1 MVKEKLVS
9 ICIPIYNAEKTIE
22 KTLQSILNQTYKNLE
37 IIIVDNASPDN
48 TLRAL
53 KKFKDFRI
61 KIYKNSKIIVGEQN
75 WNKCVKLATGNYI
88 AIFHADDI
96 YNHRIVEKQI
106 KILENYSSVL
116 AVFTMADYINN
127 YDKTIGGCNLPPEL
141 KHKNI
146 YNFSEIFIPVLNQKN
161 IFITPSAMV
170 RGEIFKKCI
179 PFDWDHFKTAADLDL
194 WLRISKMGQ
203 IAILNEKLI
212 KYRRSSIQGSYQ
224 YNYLRATEDNFFRVL
239 DHHLSIKP
247 KNFCIPKSAI
257 DRYEIRRSVDYLKR
271 AMDYLIK
278 GEIEPSRYLLKKLLS
293 MKLFLSILKNIKQIK
308 LLIYWFFGVIILLL
322 SYLGFS
328 KFLGKILFWY
338 LYKWRIRKLG

>member
-1 MVKEKLVS
+1 MIKEKLVS

-37 IIIVDNASPDN
+37 IIIVDDASTDN
-48 TLRAL
+48 TLCTL

-61 KIYKNSKIIVGEQN
+61 KIYRNSKNIGAEHN
-75 WNKCVKLATGNYI
+75 WTKCVRLAIGDYI

-96 YNHRIVEKQI
+96 YNHRIIEKQI
-106 KILENYSSVL
+106 KILENYPSVL

-141 KHKNI
+141 KHRNI
-146 YNFSEIFIPVLNQKN
+146 FNFLEIFIPVLNQKN

-170 RGEIFKKCI
+170 RSEIFKKCV
-179 PFDWDHFKTAADLDL
+179 PFDWDHFETAADLDL

-212 KYRRSSIQGSYQ
+212 KYRRGSIGTYQ
-224 YNYLRATEDNFFRVL
+224 YNYLRAAEANFFRVL
-239 DHHLSIKP
+239 DYHLSIKP

-257 DRYEIRRSVDYLKR
+257 DRYEIRRSVDYLKW

-278 GEIEPSRYLLKKLLS
+278 GEIEPSRHLLKKLLS
-293 MKLFLSILKNIKQIK
+293 MRLFLLILKNIKQIK
-308 LLIYWFFGVIILLL
+308 LLIYWFFGVMILLL

-328 KFLGKILFWY
+328 KFLGKILYWY
-338 LYKWRIRKLG
+338 LYKWRMRKLN

>member
-9 ICIPIYNAEKTIE
+9 ICIPTYNAEKTIE
-22 KTLQSILNQTYKNLE
+22 KTLRSILNQTYRNLE
-37 IIIVDNASPDN
+37 IIIVDNTSTDN
-48 TLRAL
+48 TLRIL

-61 KIYKNSKIIVGEQN
+61 KIYRNKKNIGAEHN
-75 WNKCVKLATGNYI
+75 WTKCVKLATGNYI
-88 AIFHADDI
+88 AVFHADDI
-96 YNHRIVEKQI
+96 YNHRIIEKQI
-106 KILENYSSVL
+106 KILENYPPVL

-127 YDKTIGGCNLPPEL
+127 YDKIIGGCNLPPEL

-179 PFDWDHFKTAADLDL
+179 PFDWDNFETAADLDL

-203 IAILNEKLI
+203 IAILDEKLI
-212 KYRRSSIQGSYQ
+212 NYRRGSIGSYQ
-224 YNYLRATEDNFFRVL
+224 YNYLRAAEANFFRVL

-247 KNFCIPKSAI
+247 KNFCIPESAM
-257 DRYEIRRSVDYLKR
+257 DRYEIRRSIDYIKR

-278 GEIEPSRYLLKKLLS
+278 GEIEQSRHLLKKLLS

-322 SYLGFS
+322 SYLGLS
-328 KFLGKILFWY
+328 KFLGKILYWY
-338 LYKWRIRKLG
+338 LYKWRMRKL

>member
-9 ICIPIYNAEKTIE
+9 ICIPTYNAEKTIE
-22 KTLQSILNQTYKNLE
+22 ETLQSILNQTYRNLE
-37 IIIVDNASPDN
+37 IIIVDDASTDS
-48 TLRAL
+48 TLRTL

-61 KIYKNSKIIVGEQN
+61 KIYRNSENIGAEHN
-75 WNKCVKLATGNYI
+75 WTKCVKLATGDYI

-96 YNHRIVEKQI
+96 YNHRIIEKQI
-106 KILENYSSVL
+106 KILENYPSVL

-127 YDKTIGGCNLPPEL
+127 DDKTIGGCDLPPEL
-141 KHKNI
+141 KHRNI
-146 YNFSEIFIPVLNQKN
+146 YNFSEIFIPILNQKN

-170 RGEIFKKCI
+170 RGEIFKKCM
-179 PFDWDHFKTAADLDL
+179 PFDWDHFETAADLDL

-212 KYRRSSIQGSYQ
+212 KYRRGSIGTYQ
-224 YNYLRATEDNFFRVL
+224 HNYLRATESNFFTVL

-247 KNFCIPKSAI
+247 QNFCIPKNAI

-271 AMDYLIK
+271 AMNYLIK
-278 GEIEPSRYLLKKLLS
+278 GEIEPSRHLLKKLLS

-308 LLIYWFFGVIILLL
+308 LLIYWLLGVIILLL

-328 KFLGKILFWY
+328 KFLGKILYWY
-338 LYKWRIRKLG
+338 LYKWRMRKL

>member
-9 ICIPIYNAEKTIE
+9 ICIPTYNAEKTIE
-22 KTLQSILNQTYKNLE
+22 KTLQSILDQTYRNLE
-37 IIIVDNASPDN
+37 IIIVDNTSTDN
-48 TLRAL
+48 TLSIL

-61 KIYKNSKIIVGEQN
+61 KIYKNKKNIGAEHN
-75 WNKCVKLATGNYI
+75 WTKCVKLAKGDYI

-96 YNHRIVEKQI
+96 YNHRIIEKQI
-106 KILENYSSVL
+106 KILENYPSVL

-127 YDKTIGGCNLPPEL
+127 YDKIIGGCNLPPEL

-146 YNFSEIFIPVLNQKN
+146 YNFSEIFIPVLNQEN

-179 PFDWDHFKTAADLDL
+179 PFDWDHFETAADLDL
-194 WLRISKMGQ
+194 WLRISKIGQ

-212 KYRRSSIQGSYQ
+212 KYRRGSMGSYQ
-224 YNYLRATEDNFFRVL
+224 YNYLRAAEANFFRVL

-247 KNFCIPKSAI
+247 KNFCIPKNAI
-257 DRYEIRRSVDYLKR
+257 DRYEIRRSIDYLKR

-278 GEIEPSRYLLKKLLS
+278 GEIEPSRHLLKKLLS

-308 LLIYWFFGVIILLL
+308 LLIYWSFGVIILLL
-322 SYLGFS
+322 SYLGLS
-328 KFLGKILFWY
+328 KFLGKILYWY
-338 LYKWRIRKLG
+338 LYKWRMRKL

>member
-9 ICIPIYNAEKTIE
+9 ICIPTYNAEKTIE
-22 KTLQSILNQTYKNLE
+22 RTLQSILNQTYRNLE
-37 IIIVDNASPDN
+37 ILIVDNASTDS
-48 TLRAL
+48 TLRTL

-61 KIYKNSKIIVGEQN
+61 KIYRNSENIGAEHN
-75 WNKCVKLATGNYI
+75 WTKCVRLATGDYI

-96 YNHRIVEKQI
+96 YNQRIIEKQI
-106 KILENYSSVL
+106 KILENHPSVL

-127 YDKTIGGCNLPPEL
+127 DDKIIGGCNLPPEL

-146 YNFSEIFIPVLNQKN
+146 YNFSEIFIPVLNQEN

-179 PFDWDHFKTAADLDL
+179 PFDWDHFETAADLDM

-203 IAILNEKLI
+203 IAILDEKLI
-212 KYRRSSIQGSYQ
+212 KYRRGSIGSYQ
-224 YNYLRATEDNFFRVL
+224 YNYLRTTEDNFFRVL
-239 DHHLSIKP
+239 DHHLAIKP
-247 KNFCIPKSAI
+247 KNFWTPKSAI

-271 AMDYLIK
+271 AMNYLIK
-278 GEIEPSRYLLKKLLS
+278 GEIEPSRHLLKKLLS

-308 LLIYWFFGVIILLL
+308 LLVYWLLGVIILLL
-322 SYLGFS
+322 SYLGLS
-328 KFLGKILFWY
+328 KFLGKILNWY
-338 LYKWRIRKLG
+338 LYKWRMRKL

>member
-9 ICIPIYNAEKTIE
+9 ICIPTYNVERTIMGS
-22 KTLQSILNQTYKNLE
+22 LRSILNQTYRNLE
-37 IIIVDNASPDN
+37 IIIVDNTSTDN
-48 TLRAL
+48 TLRIL

-61 KIYKNSKIIVGEQN
+61 KIYRNKKNIGAEHN
-75 WNKCVKLATGNYI
+75 WTKCVKLATGDYI

-96 YNHRIVEKQI
+96 YNHRIIEKQI
-106 KILENYSSVL
+106 KILEDYPSVL
-116 AVFTMADYINN
+116 AVFTMADYINS
-127 YDKTIGGCNLPPEL
+127 YDKIIGGCNLPPEL

-179 PFDWDHFKTAADLDL
+179 PFDWDNFETAADLDL

-203 IAILNEKLI
+203 IAILDEKLI
-212 KYRRSSIQGSYQ
+212 KYRRGSTGTYQ
-224 YNYLRATEDNFFRVL
+224 YNYLRAAEANFFRVL
-239 DHHLSIKP
+239 DYHLSIKP
-247 KNFCIPKSAI
+247 KNFCISKNAI
-257 DRYEIRRSVDYLKR
+257 DRYEIRRSVDYIKR

-278 GEIEPSRYLLKKLLS
+278 GEIEPSRRFLKKLLS

-308 LLIYWFFGVIILLL
+308 LLIYWFLGVVILLL
-322 SYLGFS
+322 SYLGLS
-328 KFLGKILFWY
+328 KFLGKILYWY
-338 LYKWRIRKLG
+338 LYKWRIRKL

>member
-9 ICIPIYNAEKTIE
+9 ICIPTYNVERTIMGS
-22 KTLQSILNQTYKNLE
+22 LRSILNQTYRNLE
-37 IIIVDNASPDN
+37 IIIVDNASTDS
-48 TLRAL
+48 TLRTL

-61 KIYKNSKIIVGEQN
+61 KIYRNKKNIGAEHN
-75 WNKCVKLATGNYI
+75 WTKCVKLATGDYI

-96 YNHRIVEKQI
+96 YNHRIIEKQI
-106 KILENYSSVL
+106 KILEDYPSVL
-116 AVFTMADYINN
+116 AVFTMADYINS
-127 YDKTIGGCNLPPEL
+127 YDKIIGGCNLPPEL

-179 PFDWDHFKTAADLDL
+179 PFDWDHFKTAADLDM

-203 IAILNEKLI
+203 IAILDEKLI
-212 KYRRSSIQGSYQ
+212 NYRRGSIGSYQ
-224 YNYLRATEDNFFRVL
+224 YNYLRAAEANFFRVL

-247 KNFCIPKSAI
+247 KNFCIPESAM
-257 DRYEIRRSVDYLKR
+257 DRYEIRRSIDYIKR

-278 GEIEPSRYLLKKLLS
+278 GEIEQSRHLLKKLLS

-322 SYLGFS
+322 SYLGLS
-328 KFLGKILFWY
+328 KFLGKILYWY
-338 LYKWRIRKLG
+338 LYKWRMRKL

>member
-1 MVKEKLVS
+1 MVKEKLIS
-9 ICIPIYNAEKTIE
+9 ICIPTYNAEKTIE
-22 KTLQSILNQTYKNLE
+22 KTLQSILNQTYRNLE
-37 IIIVDNASPDN
+37 IIIVDNASTDN
-48 TLRAL
+48 TLCTL

-61 KIYKNSKIIVGEQN
+61 KIYRNSKNIGPEHN
-75 WNKCVKLATGNYI
+75 WTKCVRLATGDYI
-88 AIFHADDI
+88 AIFHADDL
-96 YNHRIVEKQI
+96 YNYRIIEKQI
-106 KILENYSSVL
+106 KILENYPSVL

-141 KHKNI
+141 KQRNI
-146 YNFSEIFIPVLNQKN
+146 YNFLEIFIPVLNQKN

-170 RGEIFKKCI
+170 RGEIFKKYM

-212 KYRRSSIQGSYQ
+212 KYRRGSIGSYQ
-224 YNYLRATEDNFFRVL
+224 YNYLRVTEDNFFRVL

-271 AMDYLIK
+271 AMNYLIK
-278 GEIEPSRYLLKKLLS
+278 GEIEPSRQLLKKLLS

-308 LLIYWFFGVIILLL
+308 LLIYWFLGVIILLL

-328 KFLGKILFWY
+328 KFLGKILYWY
-338 LYKWRIRKLG
+338 LYKWRMRKL

>member
-9 ICIPIYNAEKTIE
+9 ICIPTYNVERTIMGS
-22 KTLQSILNQTYKNLE
+22 LRSILNQTYRNLE
-37 IIIVDNASPDN
+37 IIIVDNASTDS
-48 TLRAL
+48 TLRTL

-61 KIYKNSKIIVGEQN
+61 KIYRNKKNIGAEHN
-75 WNKCVKLATGNYI
+75 WTKCVKLATGDYI

-96 YNHRIVEKQI
+96 YNHRIIEKQI
-106 KILENYSSVL
+106 KILEDYPSVL
-116 AVFTMADYINN
+116 AVFTMADYINS
-127 YDKTIGGCNLPPEL
+127 YDKIIGGCNLPPEL

-170 RGEIFKKCI
+170 RGEIFKKVM
-179 PFDWDHFKTAADLDL
+179 PFNWDHFKTAADLDM

-203 IAILNEKLI
+203 IAILDEKLI
-212 KYRRSSIQGSYQ
+212 NYRRGSIGSYQ
-224 YNYLRATEDNFFRVL
+224 YNYLRAAEANFFRVL

-247 KNFCIPKSAI
+247 KNFCIPESAM
-257 DRYEIRRSVDYLKR
+257 DRYEIRRSIDYIKR

-278 GEIEPSRYLLKKLLS
+278 GEIEQSRHLLKKLLS

-322 SYLGFS
+322 SYLGLS
-328 KFLGKILFWY
+328 KFLGKILYWY
-338 LYKWRIRKLG
+338 LYKWRMRKL